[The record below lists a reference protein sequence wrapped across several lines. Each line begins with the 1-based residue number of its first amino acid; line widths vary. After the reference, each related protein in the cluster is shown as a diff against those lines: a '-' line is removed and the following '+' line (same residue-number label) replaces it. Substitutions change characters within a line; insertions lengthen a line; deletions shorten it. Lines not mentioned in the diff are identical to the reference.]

1 MLPIARLCA
10 KRSQNLLPWEV
21 GMIVHLQERKLGSK
35 KLSNLPEVTLLGK
48 DIRILTQGSL
58 FPKLALFP
66 LNSDGLILLERQQSL
81 TEWI

>member
-1 MLPIARLCA
+1 
-10 KRSQNLLPWEV
+10 
-21 GMIVHLQERKLGSK
+21 MIVHLQERKLGSK

-66 LNSDGLILLERQQSL
+66 LNSDGLILLEC
-81 TEWI
+81 